1 MDEAFGPA
9 CGAAMRAVDT
19 NVLVRL
25 LVRDDPDQVAR
36 AEAFVEHG
44 AWVSLPVLVE
54 TVWVMQSVYG
64 LNRRRIGTV
73 VGMLV
78 EHEYLTLQDEDVVR
92 RAHAT
97 FSGHTIDRILRL
109 PRRRDRPQGGARS
122 GRYVRHE
129 DVARGRRTS
138 LVTPVQRSA
147 GSAARLRR
155 LRVAPLGETA
165 RAWGGFRHAVL

>member
-1 MDEAFGPA
+1 
-9 CGAAMRAVDT
+9 MRAIDT

-25 LVRDDPDQVAR
+25 LVRDDPEQVAR
-36 AEAFVEHG
+36 AEAFVAHG

-92 RAHAT
+92 KAHAT
-97 FSGHTIDRILRL
+97 FSGTRSTGFSDCLVVEIARKAGHVPVGTFDTKMSRVDGAHRL
-109 PRRRDRPQGGARS
+109 
-122 GRYVRHE
+122 
-129 DVARGRRTS
+129 
-138 LVTPVQRSA
+138 
-147 GSAARLRR
+147 
-155 LRVAPLGETA
+155 
-165 RAWGGFRHAVL
+165 

>member
-1 MDEAFGPA
+1 
-9 CGAAMRAVDT
+9 MRAIDT

-25 LVRDDPDQVAR
+25 LVRDDPEQVAR
-36 AEAFVEHG
+36 AEAFVAHG

-97 FSGHTIDRILRL
+97 FSGTRSTGFSDCLVVEIARKAGHVPVGTFDTKMSRVDGAHRL
-109 PRRRDRPQGGARS
+109 
-122 GRYVRHE
+122 
-129 DVARGRRTS
+129 
-138 LVTPVQRSA
+138 
-147 GSAARLRR
+147 
-155 LRVAPLGETA
+155 
-165 RAWGGFRHAVL
+165 